1 MLNWCLKEKIRSKRW
16 KVNYNYRRFDG
27 QGTAQQA
34 PGKNFRV
41 HKIVDSV
48 APTSI
53 VTIINVVRMLQR
65 LRPHGNAMHPK
76 SIRQERQAIRAAR
89 NDRLTRQL
97 HLPSSSHT
105 YIYIHHFLAFH
116 FPSPTLR
123 FSSSVPIGT
132 PPPPAAGIALQRK
145 SSS

>member
-16 KVNYNYRRFDG
+16 KINYNYRRYDG

-48 APTSI
+48 APASI

-76 SIRQERQAIRAAR
+76 SIRQERQAIRAAGNNR
-89 NDRLTRQL
+89 SNSPATLTL
-97 HLPSSSHT
+97 ALS
-105 YIYIHHFLAFH
+105 YIYIYIYHFVAFH

-123 FSSSVPIGT
+123 FFSSVPIGT
-132 PPPPAAGIALQRK
+132 PPPPAGIALQRK